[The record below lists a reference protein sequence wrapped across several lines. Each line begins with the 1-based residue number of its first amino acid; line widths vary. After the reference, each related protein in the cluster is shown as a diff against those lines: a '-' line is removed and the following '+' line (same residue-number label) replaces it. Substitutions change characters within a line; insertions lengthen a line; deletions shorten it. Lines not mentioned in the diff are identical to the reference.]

1 MTLKTLLLRPLLGLI
16 VFGALF
22 YTVEKIAGR
31 SRPQAVF
38 RKGYLTDL
46 MYFFTAP
53 LMKVVVKGV
62 IIIPAAVLI
71 LLHLTT
77 PEEMRSGLYHGYGP
91 LSRQPGWL
99 QALQIYLL
107 VDFFGYWTHRLFHTG
122 KWWPF
127 HAVHHSSEEV
137 DWLAS
142 VRVHPVNEL
151 VDRLVQ
157 ATPVLLLGY
166 NPTLTLATA
175 PLLTLYAITLHAN
188 VNWDYGPLR
197 AWISSPVFHR
207 WHHSNEPEAKNK
219 NFAGL
224 LPLWDVLFGTYYMP
238 KERVPAN
245 FGIDSPIASGFFG
258 QLWDP
263 FEKLRSSSKKDATQA
278 RP

>member
-1 MTLKTLLLRPLLGLI
+1 
-16 VFGALF
+16 
-22 YTVEKIAGR
+22 
-31 SRPQAVF
+31 
-38 RKGYLTDL
+38 

-53 LMKVVVKGV
+53 LMKVVVRAG

-107 VDFFGYWTHRLFHTG
+107 VDFFGYWAHRLFHTG

-127 HAVHHSSEEV
+127 HAVHHSSEAV

-157 ATPVLLLGY
+157 ATPVILLGY
-166 NPTLTLATA
+166 NPTLTIATA

-207 WHHSNEPEAKNK
+207 WHHSNEPEARNK

-224 LPLWDVLFGTYYMP
+224 LPLWDILFGTYYMP
-238 KERVPAN
+238 KERVPTN
-245 FGIDSPIASGFFG
+245 FGIDSPIASGFFE
-258 QLWDP
+258 QLWEP
-263 FEKLRSSSKKDATQA
+263 FKKLRPPSKQGDA
-278 RP
+278 